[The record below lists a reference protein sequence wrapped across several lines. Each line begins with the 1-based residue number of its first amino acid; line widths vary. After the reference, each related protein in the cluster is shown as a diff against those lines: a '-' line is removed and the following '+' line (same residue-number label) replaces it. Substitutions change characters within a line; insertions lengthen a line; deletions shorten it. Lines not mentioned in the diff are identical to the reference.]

1 VDLVADGLTKPLL
14 GQSFMSFTRDL
25 GMRPQQR
32 EERDGGGYGT
42 APQIAAV
49 SLALGSMLLSGVDSE
64 EIGGEAEFGAIWACG
79 ATLMALGVIYAG
91 QLTYGGIKSCTSFCL
106 KRLQRTSRHQD
117 EGSHQRSSEESARG
131 NASVKL
137 EHVGGSTPLNS
148 STSLSIQIT
157 TGSPDDETMA
167 ISGSLG
173 QAAST
178 SSLPS
183 RGGEQAGASTFS
195 MLSRG
200 GEKASAAVSSSPGQA
215 ASTSSRMSRGGE
227 RTSAAAAG
235 SLYREFLEAPKK
247 ELDLTN
253 PWNKFQHDHAGSGL
267 SKQTLSKM
275 YRYHKQQKIQ

>member
-1 VDLVADGLTKPLL
+1 
-14 GQSFMSFTRDL
+14 
-25 GMRPQQR
+25 
-32 EERDGGGYGT
+32 
-42 APQIAAV
+42 
-49 SLALGSMLLSGVDSE
+49 MLLSGVDSE

-117 EGSHQRSSEESARG
+117 EGSHQRSSEESARD

-137 EHVGGSTPLNS
+137 EHVERSRPSKS

-157 TGSPDDETMA
+157 TGSRDDETMA

-215 ASTSSRMSRGGE
+215 STSSGRSRGGE
-227 RTSAAAAG
+227 RTSAAA
-235 SLYREFLEAPKK
+235 
-247 ELDLTN
+247 
-253 PWNKFQHDHAGSGL
+253 
-267 SKQTLSKM
+267 
-275 YRYHKQQKIQ
+275 